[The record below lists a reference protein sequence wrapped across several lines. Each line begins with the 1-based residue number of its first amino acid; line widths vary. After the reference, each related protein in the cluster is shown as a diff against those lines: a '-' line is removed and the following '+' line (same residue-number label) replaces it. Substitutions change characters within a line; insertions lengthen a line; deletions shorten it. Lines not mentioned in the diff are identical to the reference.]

1 MNPSTGTFDAAGRG
15 FKPFITNSA
24 PLQTFGDWHRPVQR
38 QSRLL

>member
-24 PLQTFGDWHRPVQR
+24 PLQTWEIGTDLRSANQGY
-38 QSRLL
+38 